1 MEVEEESSARVF
13 GVYSK
18 EEDDLLSRSN
28 RKVKRKAEEGDDDGV
43 MEAEKGEEIQ
53 KKDLYMKKLLTK
65 EGAMP
70 FSAFDG
76 GWSHRRR

>member
-1 MEVEEESSARVF
+1 
-13 GVYSK
+13 
-18 EEDDLLSRSN
+18 
-28 RKVKRKAEEGDDDGV
+28 